1 MSVISQTD
9 SPPGKRA
16 TRSSA
21 GRPVNANPE
30 LQRERIL
37 QAALGHFARHGF
49 GGTSLRSIAADA
61 GVTHGLI
68 RHYFR
73 NKEELFHATADYL
86 FGQVAEALE
95 QHQNG
100 ESSTDAITQ
109 LEWQIRAF
117 VHLSA
122 RMPHLAGFL
131 MQAGFDGGEHFD
143 YVIEKHV
150 RPLYEQALRPYLI
163 AVGEGTAQAMDADFL
178 FMIATHAATAP
189 FAQAAVRKAISGRDM
204 YDPEIVDAYADSL
217 IRVLF
222 GGVLTDTQRKQRG
235 L

>member
-1 MSVISQTD
+1 MTATTRTGPALD
-9 SPPGKRA
+9 RRA

-49 GGTSLRSIAADA
+49 GGTSLRMIAADA

-68 RHYFR
+68 RHYFS

-100 ESSTDAITQ
+100 GNGSDAITQ
-109 LEWQIRAF
+109 LEMQIRAF
-117 VHLSA
+117 VRLSA

-131 MQAGFDGGEHFD
+131 MQAGLDGGDHFD

-150 RPLYEQALRPYLI
+150 RPLYEQALRPYLT
-163 AVGEGTAQAMDADFL
+163 AVSEGTAQAMDPDFL

-204 YDPEIVDAYADSL
+204 YDPEIVDAYADAL
-217 IRVLF
+217 IRVLL
-222 GGVLTDTQRKQRG
+222 GGLLTDAQRKQRG
-235 L
+235 F